1 MKPNIRALLVL
12 YIINVIHPFMYNK
25 FTVLSDAADC
35 LLWKLVVEM
44 VFFKVPALCSLL
56 SVSLVFVRGKV
67 PAAIFSAGDILVEC
81 VAKLSVLEWCRFF
94 P

>member
-1 MKPNIRALLVL
+1 MVL
-12 YIINVIHPFMYNK
+12 YNYVNLYFHPFLYNQ

-81 VAKLSVLEWCRFF
+81 VAKLSVLEWCRFSPGSF
-94 P
+94 S

>member
-1 MKPNIRALLVL
+1 MVL
-12 YIINVIHPFMYNK
+12 YNYVNLYFHPFLYNQ

-67 PAAIFSAGDILVEC
+67 PEAIFSAGDILVEC

-94 P
+94 PRSFS